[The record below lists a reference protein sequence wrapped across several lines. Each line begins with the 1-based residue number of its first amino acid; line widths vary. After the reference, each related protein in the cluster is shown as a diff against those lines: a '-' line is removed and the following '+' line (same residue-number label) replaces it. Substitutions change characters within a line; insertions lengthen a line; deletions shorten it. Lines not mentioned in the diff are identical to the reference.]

1 MATHTSEQ
9 LTEVLEPESF
19 DPRLAVDIFTVMA
32 RARAIEDA
40 VQIHIRDHGFAGFWH
55 PGKGQE
61 GAVAGAV
68 AAMRDDDYLFY
79 QGRGATWPL
88 AKGMAMG
95 PIIGD
100 LLGKV
105 TGSTGGKGAGVPHWA
120 DPALGIMGEG
130 ATLGSVYPV
139 AAGAALSAQMRGT
152 GQVALADFGDG
163 TAARG
168 TFHETLLEAS
178 RWKLPLVYFCENN
191 GISVTTSF
199 ESVSPTRTIAERA
212 TAYGI
217 PGVRVDGHDAVA
229 VYHATKAA
237 IDRARDGKGPSLIE
251 AVVTRVGGH
260 WEGDAQKYRPEDF
273 LSTYRDPLD
282 IMRSRLD
289 AALADQIVAA
299 ARAEVAEA
307 LAEAEAAPLPDPS
320 VILKDVFA

>member
-1 MATHTSEQ
+1 MASPHNAHPADGSPAPSVSDE
-9 LTEVLEPESF
+9 LLL
-19 DPRLAVDIFTVMA
+19 DMFTVIA
-32 RARAIEDA
+32 RARALEDA
-40 VQIHIRDHGFAGFWH
+40 IAVHIRDHGFAGFWH

-68 AAMRDDDYLFY
+68 AAMEPDDYLFY

-88 AKGMAMG
+88 AKGMG
-95 PIIGD
+95 LEPIIGD
-100 LLGKV
+100 LLGKA

-168 TFHETLLEAS
+168 TFHESLLEAA
-178 RWKLPLVYFCENN
+178 RWRLPLVYFCENN
-191 GISVTTSF
+191 GISVSTTF
-199 ESVSPTRTIAERA
+199 ESVSPTKTIAERA

-217 PGVRVDGHDAVA
+217 PGVRVDGHDAVEVYQA
-229 VYHATKAA
+229 VKAA
-237 IDRARDGKGPSLIE
+237 MDRARAGQGPSLVE

-260 WEGDAQKYRPEDF
+260 WEGDAQKYRPADF
-273 LSTYRDPLD
+273 LSAYTDPLEV
-282 IMRSRLD
+282 MRKRVDSATAERVVT
-289 AALADQIVAA
+289 AAK
-299 ARAEVAEA
+299 AEVAEA
-307 LAEAEAAPLPDPS
+307 LLAAEAAPLPSPA

>member
-1 MATHTSEQ
+1 MTSPPSGQ
-9 LTEVLEPESF
+9 PTRTSAPPTVSTELLVRMFS
-19 DPRLAVDIFTVMA
+19 VIA
-32 RARAIEDA
+32 RARALEDA
-40 VQIHIRDHGFAGFWH
+40 LAVHIRDHGFAGFWH

-68 AAMRDDDYLFY
+68 AAMQPDDYLFY

-88 AKGMAMG
+88 AKGMALE

-168 TFHETLLEAS
+168 TFHESLLEAA
-178 RWKLPLVYFCENN
+178 RWRLPLVYFCENN
-191 GISVTTSF
+191 GISVSTPFDT
-199 ESVSPTRTIAERA
+199 VSPTKTIAERA
-212 TAYGI
+212 SAYGI
-217 PGVRVDGHDAVA
+217 PGERVDGHDAVA
-229 VYHATKAA
+229 VYAAVKAA
-237 IDRARDGKGPSLIE
+237 IDRARAGEGPSLVE

-260 WEGDAQKYRPEDF
+260 WEGDAQKYRPADF
-273 LSTYRDPLD
+273 LADYSDPLEV
-282 IMRSRLD
+282 MRPRVD
-289 AALADQIVAA
+289 PALADRIVAD
-299 ARAEVAEA
+299 ARREVAEA
-307 LAEAEAAPLPDPS
+307 LAAAEAAPLPDPS
-320 VILKDVFA
+320 VILQDVFA

>member
-1 MATHTSEQ
+1 MASPHSQHRPEASVSPSVSTK
-9 LTEVLEPESF
+9 LLLEM
-19 DPRLAVDIFTVMA
+19 FTVIA
-32 RARAIEDA
+32 RARAVEDA
-40 VQIHIRDHGFAGFWH
+40 VSVHIRDHGFAGFWH

-68 AAMRDDDYLFY
+68 AAMAPDDYLFY

-88 AKGMAMG
+88 AKGMGLA

-100 LLGKV
+100 LLGKT

-152 GQVALADFGDG
+152 DQIALADFGDG

-168 TFHETLLEAS
+168 TFHESLLEAA
-178 RWKLPLVYFCENN
+178 RWRLPLVYFCENN
-191 GISVTTSF
+191 GISVSTTF
-199 ESVSPTRTIAERA
+199 ESVSPTKTIAERA
-212 TAYGI
+212 SAYGI
-217 PGVRVDGHDAVA
+217 PGVRVDGHDAVEVYLA
-229 VYHATKAA
+229 VKDA
-237 IDRARDGKGPSLIE
+237 IDRARAGNGPSLIE

-260 WEGDAQKYRPEDF
+260 WEGDAQKYRPADF
-273 LSTYRDPLD
+273 LTTYTDPLEV
-282 IMRSRLD
+282 MRKRIDSATADRIIAD
-289 AALADQIVAA
+289 AKS
-299 ARAEVAEA
+299 EVAQA
-307 LAEAEAAPLPDPS
+307 LLEAEAAPLPDPS